1 MSNQTPEQIPPVPKP
16 KKLAI
21 VLLFVGFL
29 ALDIWL
35 LTLLVPGSWVTRI
48 KVVVQILTVYTFVF
62 GLLHQTILG
71 KTFSHRL
78 EQMTSA
84 NLYIFVLS
92 NLDFLGMGMQTFGHV
107 LKSLGDFLQSRHRRR
122 NLDLLDAPL
131 LFVYA
136 VFAFVYPFIHLLVI
150 VPFAYIAYAL
160 AQVPIR
166 IAKESFT
173 DQVFQEQGKELRL
186 KQIIA
191 NNEVEL
197 RNFMVAFPGI
207 GISLVLEIIA

>member
-1 MSNQTPEQIPPVPKP
+1 MDIPTTSQIPPQSKP
-16 KKLAI
+16 RKLAI

-35 LTLLVPGSWVTRI
+35 LTLLVPGSWVTRVKI
-48 KVVVQILTVYTFVF
+48 VVQILTVYTFVF
-62 GLLHQTILG
+62 GLLNQTILG

-84 NLYIFVLS
+84 NLYTFALS
-92 NLDFLGMGMQTFGHV
+92 NLDFLGMGMSTFGHV
-107 LKSLGDFLQSRHRRR
+107 LNSIGDFLQNKQRRR
-122 NLDLLDAPL
+122 NLDFLDALL

-136 VFAFVYPFIHLLVI
+136 VFAFVYPFFHLLII

-166 IAKESFT
+166 VAKESYE
-173 DQVFQEQGKELRL
+173 DIVYQEQDKELRL
-186 KQIIA
+186 KKIIA
-191 NNEVEL
+191 ENEVEL

-207 GISLVLEIIA
+207 AISLILEIIA